1 MDEAAPQRLGRIEE
15 INALLSQLDAGP
27 PGHRDASWYQD
38 ALSRGVGGAS
48 LGLLPEPELAEADPR
63 IELAALRA
71 QLASLQ
77 ETQRQQRAA
86 AQRRLASQTAPEPEP
101 AVPQPEP
108 EPEPEPELPPQP
120 QPQPEPEPEPALA
133 PAFASAFAKAA
144 AKAEAK
150 AAAKAAAEQKAAAEA
165 REPEPEPEPRPVT
178 PIDALTA
185 LERELAGGSETT
197 DEDEEGE
204 GDALAAMEAELAAP
218 PASAPAADK
227 DDDLAAME
235 AELAAPPAPAP
246 AVDEDDDLA
255 AMEAELAAPPASA
268 PAADE
273 EDPELQLQ
281 QMLATQEDEQD
292 VAEPAA
298 QPVTRTRVAATA
310 ATAPEVAAVAA
321 VPAPVEEEQEEPELQ
336 LLQML
341 YADTLGSY
349 SADTEPPAPQVQE
362 AEPPSATRR
371 EIEQIYGDHQP
382 AKLSEVDNLVHKY
395 GEAELLR
402 MVRQ

>member
-227 DDDLAAME
+227 DDDLG
-235 AELAAPPAPAP
+235 
-246 AVDEDDDLA
+246 

-310 ATAPEVAAVAA
+310 ATAPEVAAVTA

>member
-108 EPEPEPELPPQP
+108 EPEPELPPQP
-120 QPQPEPEPEPALA
+120 QPQPEPEPEPEPALA

-165 REPEPEPEPRPVT
+165 REPEPEPEPR
-178 PIDALTA
+178 
-185 LERELAGGSETT
+185 
-197 DEDEEGE
+197 
-204 GDALAAMEAELAAP
+204 
-218 PASAPAADK
+218 
-227 DDDLAAME
+227 
-235 AELAAPPAPAP
+235 
-246 AVDEDDDLA
+246 
-255 AMEAELAAPPASA
+255 
-268 PAADE
+268 
-273 EDPELQLQ
+273 Q
-281 QMLATQEDEQD
+281 
-292 VAEPAA
+292 
-298 QPVTRTRVAATA
+298 
-310 ATAPEVAAVAA
+310 
-321 VPAPVEEEQEEPELQ
+321 
-336 LLQML
+336 
-341 YADTLGSY
+341 
-349 SADTEPPAPQVQE
+349 
-362 AEPPSATRR
+362 
-371 EIEQIYGDHQP
+371 
-382 AKLSEVDNLVHKY
+382 
-395 GEAELLR
+395 
-402 MVRQ
+402 

>member
-101 AVPQPEP
+101 AVPQP

>member
-108 EPEPEPELPPQP
+108 EPEPQLPPQP
-120 QPQPEPEPEPALA
+120 EPEPEPEPALA

-227 DDDLAAME
+227 DDDLG
-235 AELAAPPAPAP
+235 
-246 AVDEDDDLA
+246 

-310 ATAPEVAAVAA
+310 ATAPEVAAVTA

-349 SADTEPPAPQVQE
+349 SADAEPPAPQVQE

>member
-108 EPEPEPELPPQP
+108 EPEPQLPPQP
-120 QPQPEPEPEPALA
+120 EPEPEPEPEPALA

-310 ATAPEVAAVAA
+310 ATAPEVAAVTA

-349 SADTEPPAPQVQE
+349 SADAEPPAPQVQE